1 MWFHVASLESAGAI
15 SKMVGYTLHDPFNPP
30 IKGWEKMGGP

>member
-1 MWFHVASLESAGAI
+1 MWFQVASLERAGAI

-30 IKGWEKMGGP
+30 SCCHAEAQGG